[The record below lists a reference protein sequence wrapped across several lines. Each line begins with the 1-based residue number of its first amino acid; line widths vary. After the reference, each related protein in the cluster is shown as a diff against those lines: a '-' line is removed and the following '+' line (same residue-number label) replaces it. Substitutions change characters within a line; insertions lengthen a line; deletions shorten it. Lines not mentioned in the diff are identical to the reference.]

1 MKAEIRQ
8 KLVSLYWIWCGQG
21 RDDYGVPLSLGDFVH
36 HAKWYHEECARGN
49 RQLFIAGF
57 ADSFNI
63 SVGFAEELGNA
74 IDAGISESEM
84 LDLCDVRA
92 PCKLPPTRTPD
103 GSPSRQEANRT

>member
-1 MKAEIRQ
+1 MKAETRQ

-21 RDDYGVPLSLGDFVH
+21 RNDYGCPLSLGDFVH
-36 HAKWYHEECARGN
+36 HAKWYLEEYARGN
-49 RQLFIAGF
+49 RQLFNVGF
-57 ADSFNI
+57 AKMFII

-92 PCKLPPTRTPD
+92 PCKRPPTRTPD
-103 GSPSRQEANRT
+103 GSPSPREANRT